1 MLKLWEEKIVMDTNR
16 INEINAKVHQSTD
29 LDGALSVYNLLKSNG
44 YEIKSNMGSLMDYC
58 KTRGLD
64 RVKSN
69 IELLVRY
76 DEELS
81 NKENVTKDFYA
92 SVYSN
97 DKSGIL
103 DRIEAIVNADTKYN
117 IETDARYHGDNKP
130 DNGKSIFTMKI
141 EELKKKMGGDT
152 TSSKLEHARKSLEDN
167 YVAFRNLTA
176 EDLKSTKALKLRE
189 TIDQNRYY
197 INQLEGMSSKN
208 SYSIDSIDMVNA
220 FNADVKELYNFIN
233 GLNLNDDSK
242 KALIDEFGALRTK
255 INDYRNYIA
264 NLQATGKKYDA
275 LLAEMD
281 VVKVGKS
288 VKKSEVKAAPE
299 EKKEEKVE
307 PKEEVKTG
315 TEPVKKEEPKKD
327 DKASEPEKEE
337 VKETDNNVLLSVGD
351 IVTYNGR
358 SSAIADIGAPEGLV
372 VGQEYKV
379 EKVVI
384 YKGLS
389 YAKLEGV
396 DKLVDIIC
404 LDKVMKKDIEEPTKE
419 DDKKTEE
426 EKNTGEIKVE
436 EAVPFKIEEINEGP
450 EKKKEEPK
458 EEPTTKVEEKPAEA
472 SDNSEKTDDEKEKHD
487 YKVKSIRKTVGKYA
501 PWAWRTAAVIGI
513 ATSTFT
519 PAVIIAGGWLAAE
532 AIRFCVKR
540 NYRLPKFG
548 KFKDKMASKW
558 HEISEKGEISEE
570 ESKDA
575 EAVVSEIDNAT
586 KEAEQAEAMREPEKA
601 EFLAGD
607 VDAEELSRDIE
618 ATMDA
623 QKSEKEKETL
633 VNNIRSDRVT
643 DEELN
648 KLADAYIKEGKIESG
663 EYDRETLKSKVL
675 DSIVEEYK
683 STDIKENTA
692 GRTL

>member
-1 MLKLWEEKIVMDTNR
+1 MDINR
-16 INEINAKVHQSTD
+16 INEINAEVHQSTD

-76 DEELS
+76 DEELG
-81 NKENVTKDFYA
+81 NKEKVTKDFYA
-92 SVYSN
+92 SIYSN

-117 IETDARYHGDNKP
+117 IETDARYHGNNKP

-141 EELKKKMGGDT
+141 EELKRKMGGDT
-152 TSSKLEHARKSLEDN
+152 ISSKLEHARKSLEDN
-167 YVAFRNLTA
+167 YAAFRNLTA

-189 TIDQNRYY
+189 AIDQNRYY

-208 SYSIDSIDMVNA
+208 SYSIDSIDRVNA

-264 NLQATGKKYDA
+264 NLQATSKKYDA

-288 VKKSEVKAAPE
+288 VKKSEVKAASE

-315 TEPVKKEEPKKD
+315 TEPVKTEEPKKD
-327 DKASEPEKEE
+327 DKDTEPEKEE
-337 VKETDNNVLLSVGD
+337 AKETVNNVLLSVGD
-351 IVTYNGR
+351 VVTYNGK
-358 SSAIADIGAPEGLV
+358 SPAIADIGAPEGLV
-372 VGQEYKV
+372 LGQEYKV

-396 DKLVDIIC
+396 DKLVDIVC
-404 LDKVMKKDIEEPTKE
+404 LDKVMKKDMEEPTKE

-426 EKNTGEIKVE
+426 EKNTGEIKVG

-472 SDNSEKTDDEKEKHD
+472 SDNSEKTDNEKEKHD

-501 PWAWRTAAVIGI
+501 PWVWRTAAVIGI

-586 KEAEQAEAMREPEKA
+586 KEADQAEAMREPEKA
-601 EFLAGD
+601 ESLAGD
-607 VDAEELSRDIE
+607 VDAEELSRDIQ
-618 ATMDA
+618 ASIDA
-623 QKSEKEKETL
+623 QKSEKEKEIL
-633 VNNIRSDRVT
+633 VNNIKSDSVT

-648 KLADAYIKEGKIESG
+648 KLADGYIKAGKIEPG

-683 STDIKENTA
+683 STDVKENTT

>member
-1 MLKLWEEKIVMDTNR
+1 MDTNR
-16 INEINAKVHQSTD
+16 INEINAEVHKSTD
-29 LDGALSVYNLLKSNG
+29 LDGALSVYNLLKNNG

-58 KTRGLD
+58 KTRGID

-76 DEELS
+76 DEELG
-81 NKENVTKDFYA
+81 NKEKVTKDFYA
-92 SVYSN
+92 SIYSN

-117 IETDARYHGDNKP
+117 VETDARYHGNNKP

-141 EELKKKMGGDT
+141 EELKRKMGGDNV
-152 TSSKLEHARKSLEDN
+152 SSKLEKARKSLEDN
-167 YVAFRNLTA
+167 YAAFRNLTA

-189 TIDQNRYY
+189 AIDQNRYY
-197 INQLEGMSSKN
+197 INQLEGMSSRS
-208 SYSIDSIDMVNA
+208 SYSIDSIDKINE

-233 GLNLNDDSK
+233 GLNLNDDTR

-307 PKEEVKTG
+307 PKEEVKTV
-315 TEPVKKEEPKKD
+315 TEPVKTEEPKKD
-327 DKASEPEKEE
+327 DKVTEPEKEE
-337 VKETDNNVLLSVGD
+337 VKETVNNVLLSVGD
-351 IVTYNGR
+351 VVTYNGK
-358 SSAIADIGAPEGLV
+358 SPAIADIGAPEGLV
-372 VGQEYKV
+372 LGQEYKV

-384 YKGLS
+384 YKDLS

-396 DKLVDIIC
+396 DKLVDIVC
-404 LDKVMKKDIEEPTKE
+404 LDKVMKKDM
-419 DDKKTEE
+419 
-426 EKNTGEIKVE
+426 
-436 EAVPFKIEEINEGP
+436 
-450 EKKKEEPK
+450 EEPK

-501 PWAWRTAAVIGI
+501 PWVWRTAAVIGI

-540 NYRLPKFG
+540 NYKLPKFG
-548 KFKDKMASKW
+548 KFKDKMVSKW

-586 KEAEQAEAMREPEKA
+586 KEADQANAMREPEKA
-601 EFLAGD
+601 ESLAGD
-607 VDAEELSRDIE
+607 VDAEELSRDIQ
-618 ATMDA
+618 ASMDA
-623 QKSEKEKETL
+623 QKSEKEKEAL
-633 VNNIRSDRVT
+633 VNNIRSDSVT

-648 KLADAYIKEGKIESG
+648 KLADGYIKAGKIEPG

-683 STDIKENTA
+683 STDIKENTT

>member
-1 MLKLWEEKIVMDTNR
+1 
-16 INEINAKVHQSTD
+16 
-29 LDGALSVYNLLKSNG
+29 
-44 YEIKSNMGSLMDYC
+44 
-58 KTRGLD
+58 
-64 RVKSN
+64 
-69 IELLVRY
+69 
-76 DEELS
+76 
-81 NKENVTKDFYA
+81 
-92 SVYSN
+92 
-97 DKSGIL
+97 
-103 DRIEAIVNADTKYN
+103 
-117 IETDARYHGDNKP
+117 
-130 DNGKSIFTMKI
+130 
-141 EELKKKMGGDT
+141 MGGDNV
-152 TSSKLEHARKSLEDN
+152 SSKLEKARKSLEDN
-167 YVAFRNLTA
+167 YAAFRNLTA

-189 TIDQNRYY
+189 AIDQNRYY
-197 INQLEGMSSKN
+197 INQLEGMSFRS
-208 SYSIDSIDMVNA
+208 SCSIDSIDKINE

-233 GLNLNDDSK
+233 GLNLNDDTRKS
-242 KALIDEFGALRTK
+242 LIDEFGALRTK

-264 NLQATGKKYDA
+264 NLQDTSKKYDA

-288 VKKSEVKAAPE
+288 VKKSEVKAVPE

-307 PKEEVKTG
+307 PKKEVKTG
-315 TEPVKKEEPKKD
+315 TEPVKTEEPKKD
-327 DKASEPEKEE
+327 DKASEPEKEK
-337 VKETDNNVLLSVGD
+337 VKETVNNDLLSVGD
-351 IVTYNGR
+351 VVTYNGK
-358 SSAIADIGAPEGLV
+358 SQAIADIGAPEGLV

-396 DKLVDIIC
+396 DKLVDIVC
-404 LDKVMKKDIEEPTKE
+404 LDKVMKKDMEEPTKE

-426 EKNTGEIKVE
+426 EKNTSEIKVGD
-436 EAVPFKIEEINEGP
+436 AVPFKIEEINEGP

-458 EEPTTKVEEKPAEA
+458 EKTTTKVEEKPAEA

-501 PWAWRTAAVIGI
+501 PWVWRTAAVIGI

-548 KFKDKMASKW
+548 KFKDKMTSKW

-586 KEAEQAEAMREPEKA
+586 KEADQAEAMREPEKA
-601 EFLAGD
+601 ESLAGD
-607 VDAEELSRDIE
+607 VDAEELSRDIQ

-633 VNNIRSDRVT
+633 VNNIRSDSVT

-648 KLADAYIKEGKIESG
+648 KLADGYIKAGKIEPG

-683 STDIKENTA
+683 STDVKENTT

>member
-1 MLKLWEEKIVMDTNR
+1 MDTNR

-29 LDGALSVYNLLKSNG
+29 LDGALSVYNLLKNNG

-69 IELLVRY
+69 IELLVKY

-81 NKENVTKDFYA
+81 NKENVTKVFYA
-92 SVYSN
+92 SVYNN

-130 DNGKSIFTMKI
+130 DNGKSLFTMKI

-152 TSSKLEHARKSLEDN
+152 ISSKLEHARKSLEDN

-189 TIDQNRYY
+189 AIDQNRYY
-197 INQLEGMSSKN
+197 INQLEGMGSKN

-281 VVKVGKS
+281 VVKVGNS

-299 EKKEEKVE
+299 EKKEEKVDL
-307 PKEEVKTG
+307 KEEVKIG
-315 TEPVKKEEPKKD
+315 TEPVKTEEPKKD

-337 VKETDNNVLLSVGD
+337 VKETDNNDLLSVGD
-351 IVTYNGR
+351 IVTYNGK

-404 LDKVMKKDIEEPTKE
+404 LDKVMKKDIEEPNKE

-426 EKNTGEIKVE
+426 EKNTGEIKVG

-458 EEPTTKVEEKPAEA
+458 EEPTTKVEEKPAEG

-586 KEAEQAEAMREPEKA
+586 KEAEQAETMREPEKA
-601 EFLAGD
+601 ESLAGD

-633 VNNIRSDRVT
+633 VNNIGSDSVT
-643 DEELN
+643 DDELN

>member
-1 MLKLWEEKIVMDTNR
+1 MDTNR
-16 INEINAKVHQSTD
+16 INEINAEVHQSTD
-29 LDGALSVYNLLKSNG
+29 LDGALSVYNLLKNNG

-152 TSSKLEHARKSLEDN
+152 ISSKLEHARKSLEDN

-189 TIDQNRYY
+189 AIDQNRYY

-307 PKEEVKTG
+307 LKEEVKTG
-315 TEPVKKEEPKKD
+315 TEPVKTEEPKKD

-337 VKETDNNVLLSVGD
+337 VKETDNNDLLSVGD

-396 DKLVDIIC
+396 DKLVDIVC
-404 LDKVMKKDIEEPTKE
+404 LDKVMKKDIEEPNKE

-426 EKNTGEIKVE
+426 EKNTGEIKVG

-458 EEPTTKVEEKPAEA
+458 EESTTKVEEKPAEV
-472 SDNSEKTDDEKEKHD
+472 SDNSEKTDNEKEKHD
-487 YKVKSIRKTVGKYA
+487 YKVKSIRKTVGKFA

-548 KFKDKMASKW
+548 KFKDKMVSKC

-586 KEAEQAEAMREPEKA
+586 KEAEQAEAMRDHEKA
-601 EFLAGD
+601 ESLAGD
-607 VDAEELSRDIE
+607 VDAEELSRDIQ
-618 ATMDA
+618 ASMDA

-633 VNNIRSDRVT
+633 VNNIGSDSVT

-648 KLADAYIKEGKIESG
+648 ELADAYIKEGKIESG

>member
-1 MLKLWEEKIVMDTNR
+1 MDTNR
-16 INEINAKVHQSTD
+16 INEINAEVHQSTD

-130 DNGKSIFTMKI
+130 DNGKSLFTMKI

-152 TSSKLEHARKSLEDN
+152 ISSKLEHARKSLEDN

-189 TIDQNRYY
+189 AIDQNRYY

-299 EKKEEKVE
+299 EKKEEKVDL
-307 PKEEVKTG
+307 KEEVKIG
-315 TEPVKKEEPKKD
+315 TEPVKTEEPKKD

-337 VKETDNNVLLSVGD
+337 VKETDNNDLLSVGD

-404 LDKVMKKDIEEPTKE
+404 LDKVMKKDIEEPNKE

-426 EKNTGEIKVE
+426 EKNTGEIKVG
-436 EAVPFKIEEINEGP
+436 EAVPFKIEEINEVP

-458 EEPTTKVEEKPAEA
+458 EESTTKVEEKPAEA
-472 SDNSEKTDDEKEKHD
+472 SDNSEKTDNEKEKHD
-487 YKVKSIRKTVGKYA
+487 YKVKSIRKTVGKFA
-501 PWAWRTAAVIGI
+501 PWVWRTAAVIGI

-586 KEAEQAEAMREPEKA
+586 KEAEQAEAMRDPEKA
-601 EFLAGD
+601 ESLAGD
-607 VDAEELSRDIE
+607 VDAEELSRDIQ
-618 ATMDA
+618 ASMDA

-633 VNNIRSDRVT
+633 VNSIRSDSVT

-648 KLADAYIKEGKIESG
+648 KLADAYIKAGKIEPG

>member
-1 MLKLWEEKIVMDTNR
+1 MDTNR

-130 DNGKSIFTMKI
+130 DNGKSLFTMKI

-152 TSSKLEHARKSLEDN
+152 ISSKLEHARKSLEDN
-167 YVAFRNLTA
+167 YAAFRNLTA

-189 TIDQNRYY
+189 AIDQNRYY
-197 INQLEGMSSKN
+197 INQLEGMSSKH
-208 SYSIDSIDMVNA
+208 SYSLDSIDMVTA

-307 PKEEVKTG
+307 HKEEVKIG
-315 TEPVKKEEPKKD
+315 TEPVKAEEPKKD
-327 DKASEPEKEE
+327 DKTSQPKKEE
-337 VKETDNNVLLSVGD
+337 VKETDNNDLLSVGD

-426 EKNTGEIKVE
+426 EKNTGEIKVG
-436 EAVPFKIEEINEGP
+436 EAVPFKIEEINEVP

-458 EEPTTKVEEKPAEA
+458 DESTTKVEEKPVEA
-472 SDNSEKTDDEKEKHD
+472 SDNSEKTDNEKEKHD
-487 YKVKSIRKTVGKYA
+487 YKVKSIRKTVGKFA
-501 PWAWRTAAVIGI
+501 PWVWRTAAVIGI

-601 EFLAGD
+601 ESLAGD
-607 VDAEELSRDIE
+607 VDAEELSRDIQ

-633 VNNIRSDRVT
+633 VNNIRSDSVT

-648 KLADAYIKEGKIESG
+648 KLADAYIKEGKIDSG

>member
-1 MLKLWEEKIVMDTNR
+1 MDTNR
-16 INEINAKVHQSTD
+16 INEINAEVHKSTD

-76 DEELS
+76 DEELG
-81 NKENVTKDFYA
+81 NKEKVTKDFYA
-92 SVYSN
+92 SIYSN

-152 TSSKLEHARKSLEDN
+152 ISSKLEHARKSLEDN
-167 YVAFRNLTA
+167 YAAFRNLTA
-176 EDLKSTKALKLRE
+176 EDLKRTKALKLRE
-189 TIDQNRYY
+189 AIDQNRYY
-197 INQLEGMSSKN
+197 INQLEGMSSRN
-208 SYSIDSIDMVNA
+208 SYSIDSIDRVNA

-264 NLQATGKKYDA
+264 NLQATSKKYDA

-299 EKKEEKVE
+299 EKKEE
-307 PKEEVKTG
+307 
-315 TEPVKKEEPKKD
+315 
-327 DKASEPEKEE
+327 
-337 VKETDNNVLLSVGD
+337 VKETVNNGLLSVGD
-351 IVTYNGR
+351 VVTYNGK
-358 SSAIADIGAPEGLV
+358 SPAIADIGAPEGLV

-396 DKLVDIIC
+396 DKLVDIVC
-404 LDKVMKKDIEEPTKE
+404 LDKVMKKDMEESTKE

-426 EKNTGEIKVE
+426 EKNTGEIKVG

-458 EEPTTKVEEKPAEA
+458 EEPTTKVEEKPSEA
-472 SDNSEKTDDEKEKHD
+472 SDNSEKTDNEKEKHD

-501 PWAWRTAAVIGI
+501 PWVWRTAAVIGI

-540 NYRLPKFG
+540 NYKLPKFG

-586 KEAEQAEAMREPEKA
+586 KEADQAEAMREPEKA
-601 EFLAGD
+601 ESLAGD
-607 VDAEELSRDIE
+607 VDAEELSRDIQ
-618 ATMDA
+618 ASMDA

-633 VNNIRSDRVT
+633 VNNIRSDSVT

-648 KLADAYIKEGKIESG
+648 KLADGYIKAGKIEPG

-683 STDIKENTA
+683 STDVKENTT

>member
-1 MLKLWEEKIVMDTNR
+1 MDTNR

-92 SVYSN
+92 SVCSN

-130 DNGKSIFTMKI
+130 DNGKSLFTMKI

-152 TSSKLEHARKSLEDN
+152 ISSKLEHARKSLEDN

-189 TIDQNRYY
+189 AIDQNRYY

-315 TEPVKKEEPKKD
+315 TEPVKVEEPKKD

-337 VKETDNNVLLSVGD
+337 VKETDNNDLLSVGD

-404 LDKVMKKDIEEPTKE
+404 LDKVMKKDIEEPIKE

-426 EKNTGEIKVE
+426 EKNTDEMKVG

-450 EKKKEEPK
+450 EKKNEEPK

-487 YKVKSIRKTVGKYA
+487 YKVKSIRKTVGKYV
-501 PWAWRTAAVIGI
+501 PWVWRTAAVIGI

-548 KFKDKMASKW
+548 KFKDKMTSKW

-575 EAVVSEIDNAT
+575 EAVVSEIDKAT

-601 EFLAGD
+601 ESLAGD

-648 KLADAYIKEGKIESG
+648 KLADAYIKEGKIEPG
-663 EYDRETLKSKVL
+663 EYDRETLKAKVL

>member
-1 MLKLWEEKIVMDTNR
+1 MDTNR

-81 NKENVTKDFYA
+81 NKENVTKGFYA
-92 SVYSN
+92 SVYTN

-130 DNGKSIFTMKI
+130 DNGKSLFTMKI

-152 TSSKLEHARKSLEDN
+152 ISSKLEHARKSLEDN

-189 TIDQNRYY
+189 AIDQNRYY

-281 VVKVGKS
+281 VVKVGMS

-315 TEPVKKEEPKKD
+315 TEPVKAEEPKKD
-327 DKASEPEKEE
+327 DKDSEPEKEE
-337 VKETDNNVLLSVGD
+337 VKETDNNDLLSVGD

-404 LDKVMKKDIEEPTKE
+404 LDKVMKKDIEEPNKE
-419 DDKKTEE
+419 DYKKTEE
-426 EKNTGEIKVE
+426 EKNTGEIKVG

-450 EKKKEEPK
+450 EKKNEEPK

-472 SDNSEKTDDEKEKHD
+472 SDNSEKTDNEKEKHD
-487 YKVKSIRKTVGKYA
+487 YKVKSIRKTVGKFA
-501 PWAWRTAAVIGI
+501 PWVWRTAAVIGI

-586 KEAEQAEAMREPEKA
+586 KEADQAEAMREPEKA
-601 EFLAGD
+601 ESLAGD

>member
-1 MLKLWEEKIVMDTNR
+1 MDTNR
-16 INEINAKVHQSTD
+16 INDINAEVHKSTD

-69 IELLVRY
+69 IELLVKY

-92 SVYSN
+92 SIYSN

-117 IETDARYHGDNKP
+117 VETDARYHGNNKP

-141 EELKKKMGGDT
+141 EELKRKMGGDNV
-152 TSSKLEHARKSLEDN
+152 SSKLEKARKSLEDN
-167 YVAFRNLTA
+167 YAAFRNLTA

-189 TIDQNRYY
+189 AIDQNRYY
-197 INQLEGMSSKN
+197 INQLEGMSSRS
-208 SYSIDSIDMVNA
+208 SYSIDSIDKINE

-233 GLNLNDDSK
+233 GLNLNDDTR
-242 KALIDEFGALRTK
+242 KALIDEFGVLRTK

-275 LLAEMD
+275 LLAEMN
-281 VVKVGKS
+281 VVKTGKS

-307 PKEEVKTG
+307 PKEEVKTV
-315 TEPVKKEEPKKD
+315 TEPVKTGEPKKD
-327 DKASEPEKEE
+327 DKDTEPEKEE
-337 VKETDNNVLLSVGD
+337 AKETVNNVLLSVGD
-351 IVTYNGR
+351 VVTYNGK
-358 SSAIADIGAPEGLV
+358 SPAIADIGAPEGLV

-396 DKLVDIIC
+396 DKLVDIVC
-404 LDKVMKKDIEEPTKE
+404 LDKVMKKDMEEPTKE
-419 DDKKTEE
+419 DDKKSEE
-426 EKNTGEIKVE
+426 EKNTGEIKVG

-458 EEPTTKVEEKPAEA
+458 GEPTTKVEEKPAEA

-501 PWAWRTAAVIGI
+501 PWVWRTAAVIGI

-540 NYRLPKFG
+540 NYKLPKFG
-548 KFKDKMASKW
+548 KFKDKMVSKW

-586 KEAEQAEAMREPEKA
+586 KEADQADAMREPEKA
-601 EFLAGD
+601 ESLAGD
-607 VDAEELSRDIE
+607 VDAEELSRDIQ
-618 ATMDA
+618 ATIDA

-633 VNNIRSDRVT
+633 VNNIRSDSVT

-648 KLADAYIKEGKIESG
+648 KLADGYIKAGKIEPG

-683 STDIKENTA
+683 STDVKENTT

>member
-1 MLKLWEEKIVMDTNR
+1 MDTNR

-58 KTRGLD
+58 RTRGLD

-92 SVYSN
+92 SVCSN

-130 DNGKSIFTMKI
+130 DNGKSLFTMKI

-152 TSSKLEHARKSLEDN
+152 ISSKLEHARKSLEDN

-189 TIDQNRYY
+189 AIDQNRYY

-264 NLQATGKKYDA
+264 NLQATGKKYDV

-307 PKEEVKTG
+307 PKEEVKNV
-315 TEPVKKEEPKKD
+315 TEPVKTEEPKKD
-327 DKASEPEKEE
+327 NKASEPEKEE
-337 VKETDNNVLLSVGD
+337 VKETDNNDLLSVGD

-389 YAKLEGV
+389 YAKLVGV

-404 LDKVMKKDIEEPTKE
+404 LDKVMKKDIEEPIKE

-426 EKNTGEIKVE
+426 EKNTDEMKVG

-458 EEPTTKVEEKPAEA
+458 EESTTKVEEKPAEA

-487 YKVKSIRKTVGKYA
+487 YKVKSIRKTVGKYV
-501 PWAWRTAAVIGI
+501 PWVWRTAAVIGI

-548 KFKDKMASKW
+548 KFKDKMASKC

-633 VNNIRSDRVT
+633 VNSIRSDSVT

>member
-1 MLKLWEEKIVMDTNR
+1 MDTNR

-81 NKENVTKDFYA
+81 NKENVTKDFYV

-130 DNGKSIFTMKI
+130 DNGKSLFTMKI

-152 TSSKLEHARKSLEDN
+152 ISSKLEHARKSLEDN

-189 TIDQNRYY
+189 AIDQNRYY

-315 TEPVKKEEPKKD
+315 TEPVKVEEPKKD

-337 VKETDNNVLLSVGD
+337 VKETDNNDLLSVGD

-419 DDKKTEE
+419 DDKKTGE
-426 EKNTGEIKVE
+426 EKNTDEMKVG

-458 EEPTTKVEEKPAEA
+458 EESTTKVEEKPAEA

-487 YKVKSIRKTVGKYA
+487 YKVKSIRKTVGKYV
-501 PWAWRTAAVIGI
+501 PWVWRTAAVIGI

-548 KFKDKMASKW
+548 KFKDKMTSKW

-586 KEAEQAEAMREPEKA
+586 KEAEQAEVMREPEKA
-601 EFLAGD
+601 ESLVGD

-633 VNNIRSDRVT
+633 VNSIRSDSVT

>member
-1 MLKLWEEKIVMDTNR
+1 MDTNR
-16 INEINAKVHQSTD
+16 INEINAEVHQSTD

-69 IELLVRY
+69 IELLVKY

-92 SVYSN
+92 SVYNN

-152 TSSKLEHARKSLEDN
+152 ISSKLEKARKSLEGN

-189 TIDQNRYY
+189 AIDQNRYY
-197 INQLEGMSSKN
+197 INQLEGMSSRN
-208 SYSIDSIDMVNA
+208 SYSIDSIDRVNA

-264 NLQATGKKYDA
+264 NLQATSKKYDA

-307 PKEEVKTG
+307 PKEEVKTV
-315 TEPVKKEEPKKD
+315 TEPVKTEEPKKD
-327 DKASEPEKEE
+327 DKATEPEKE
-337 VKETDNNVLLSVGD
+337 
-351 IVTYNGR
+351 
-358 SSAIADIGAPEGLV
+358 
-372 VGQEYKV
+372 
-379 EKVVI
+379 
-384 YKGLS
+384 
-389 YAKLEGV
+389 
-396 DKLVDIIC
+396 
-404 LDKVMKKDIEEPTKE
+404 
-419 DDKKTEE
+419 
-426 EKNTGEIKVE
+426 
-436 EAVPFKIEEINEGP
+436 
-450 EKKKEEPK
+450 KEEPK

-472 SDNSEKTDDEKEKHD
+472 SDNSEKTDDVKEKHD

-501 PWAWRTAAVIGI
+501 PWVWRTAAVIGI

-586 KEAEQAEAMREPEKA
+586 KEADQAEAMREPEKA
-601 EFLAGD
+601 ETLAGD
-607 VDAEELSRDIE
+607 VDAEELSRDIQ
-618 ATMDA
+618 ASMDA

-633 VNNIRSDRVT
+633 VNNIRSDSVT

-648 KLADAYIKEGKIESG
+648 KLADGYIKAGKIEPG

-683 STDIKENTA
+683 STDVKENTT

>member
-1 MLKLWEEKIVMDTNR
+1 MDTNR

-117 IETDARYHGDNKP
+117 IETDARYYGDNKP
-130 DNGKSIFTMKI
+130 DNGKSLFTMKI

-152 TSSKLEHARKSLEDN
+152 ISSKLEHARKSLEDN
-167 YVAFRNLTA
+167 YAAFRNLTA

-189 TIDQNRYY
+189 AIDQNRYY

-264 NLQATGKKYDA
+264 NLQASGKKYDA

-288 VKKSEVKAAPE
+288 VKKSDVKAAPE
-299 EKKEEKVE
+299 EKKEEKVDL
-307 PKEEVKTG
+307 KEEVKAV
-315 TEPVKKEEPKKD
+315 TEPVKTEEPKKD
-327 DKASEPEKEE
+327 DKVTEPEKEE
-337 VKETDNNVLLSVGD
+337 VKETVNNDLLSVGD
-351 IVTYNGR
+351 VVTYNGK
-358 SSAIADIGAPEGLV
+358 SPAIADIGVPEGLV
-372 VGQEYKV
+372 VGEEYKV

-396 DKLVDIIC
+396 DKLVDIVC

-426 EKNTGEIKVE
+426 EKNTGEIKVG

-458 EEPTTKVEEKPAEA
+458 EEPTTKVEEKPSEA
-472 SDNSEKTDDEKEKHD
+472 SDNSEKTDNEKEKHD

-586 KEAEQAEAMREPEKA
+586 KEADQVEAMREPEKA
-601 EFLAGD
+601 ESLAGD

-633 VNNIRSDRVT
+633 VNNIRSDSVT

-648 KLADAYIKEGKIESG
+648 KLADGYIKAGKIEPG

>member
-1 MLKLWEEKIVMDTNR
+1 MDTSR
-16 INEINAKVHQSTD
+16 INEINAEVHKSTD
-29 LDGALSVYNLLKSNG
+29 LDGALSVYNLLKNNG

-69 IELLVRY
+69 IELLVKY

-152 TSSKLEHARKSLEDN
+152 ISSKLEKARKSLEDN

-189 TIDQNRYY
+189 AIDQNRYY

-208 SYSIDSIDMVNA
+208 SHSIDSIDRVNA

-264 NLQATGKKYDA
+264 NLQATSKKYDA

-288 VKKSEVKAAPE
+288 VKKSEVKAASE

-307 PKEEVKTG
+307 PKKEVKTG
-315 TEPVKKEEPKKD
+315 TEPVKTEEPKKD
-327 DKASEPEKEE
+327 DKASEPEKEK
-337 VKETDNNVLLSVGD
+337 VKETVNNDLLSVGD
-351 IVTYNGR
+351 VVTYNGK
-358 SSAIADIGAPEGLV
+358 SPAIDDIGAPEGLV

-396 DKLVDIIC
+396 DKLVDIVC
-404 LDKVMKKDIEEPTKE
+404 LDKVMKKDMEESTKE

-426 EKNTGEIKVE
+426 EKNTGEIKVG

-458 EEPTTKVEEKPAEA
+458 EEPATKVEEKPAEA
-472 SDNSEKTDDEKEKHD
+472 SDNSEKTDDVKEKHD

-501 PWAWRTAAVIGI
+501 PWVWRTAAVIGI

-540 NYRLPKFG
+540 NYKLPKFG

-586 KEAEQAEAMREPEKA
+586 KEADQAEAMREPEKA
-601 EFLAGD
+601 ETLAGD
-607 VDAEELSRDIE
+607 VDAEELSRDIQ
-618 ATMDA
+618 ASMDA

-633 VNNIRSDRVT
+633 VNNIRSDSVT

-648 KLADAYIKEGKIESG
+648 KLADGYIKAGKIEPG

-683 STDIKENTA
+683 STDVKENTT

>member
-1 MLKLWEEKIVMDTNR
+1 MDTNR
-16 INEINAKVHQSTD
+16 INEINAEVHQSTD
-29 LDGALSVYNLLKSNG
+29 LDGALSVYNLLKNNG

-76 DEELS
+76 DEELG
-81 NKENVTKDFYA
+81 NKEKVTKNFYA
-92 SVYSN
+92 SIYSN

-103 DRIEAIVNADTKYN
+103 DRIEGIVNADTKYN
-117 IETDARYHGDNKP
+117 VETDARYHGNNKP

-141 EELKKKMGGDT
+141 EELKRKMGGDNV
-152 TSSKLEHARKSLEDN
+152 SSKLEKARKSLEDN
-167 YVAFRNLTA
+167 YAAFRNLTA

-189 TIDQNRYY
+189 AIDQNRYY
-197 INQLEGMSSKN
+197 INQLEGMSSRS
-208 SYSIDSIDMVNA
+208 SYSIDSIDKINA

-233 GLNLNDDSK
+233 GLNLNDDTRK
-242 KALIDEFGALRTK
+242 TLIDEFGALRTK

-315 TEPVKKEEPKKD
+315 TEPVKTEEPKKD
-327 DKASEPEKEE
+327 DKDTEPEKEE
-337 VKETDNNVLLSVGD
+337 AKETVNNVLLSVGD
-351 IVTYNGR
+351 VVTYNGK
-358 SSAIADIGAPEGLV
+358 SPAIADIGAPEGLV
-372 VGQEYKV
+372 LGQEYKV

-396 DKLVDIIC
+396 DKLVDIVC
-404 LDKVMKKDIEEPTKE
+404 LDKVMKKDMEEPTKE

-426 EKNTGEIKVE
+426 EKNTGEIKVG

-458 EEPTTKVEEKPAEA
+458 EKPTTKVEEKPAEA
-472 SDNSEKTDDEKEKHD
+472 SDNSEKTDDAKEKHD

-501 PWAWRTAAVIGI
+501 PWVWRTAAVIGI

-575 EAVVSEIDNAT
+575 EAMVSEIDNAT
-586 KEAEQAEAMREPEKA
+586 KEADQAEAMREPEKA
-601 EFLAGD
+601 ESLAGD
-607 VDAEELSRDIE
+607 VDAEELSRDIQ

-633 VNNIRSDRVT
+633 VNNIRSDSVT

-648 KLADAYIKEGKIESG
+648 KLADGYIKAGKIEPG

-683 STDIKENTA
+683 STDIKENTT

>member
-1 MLKLWEEKIVMDTNR
+1 MDTNR

-130 DNGKSIFTMKI
+130 DNGKSLFTMKI

-152 TSSKLEHARKSLEDN
+152 ISSKLEHARKSLEDN

-189 TIDQNRYY
+189 AIDQNRYY

-299 EKKEEKVE
+299 EKKEEKVDL
-307 PKEEVKTG
+307 KEEVKIG
-315 TEPVKKEEPKKD
+315 TEPVKTEEPKKD
-327 DKASEPEKEE
+327 DNDSEPEKEE

-351 IVTYNGR
+351 IVTYNGK

-396 DKLVDIIC
+396 DKLVDIVC
-404 LDKVMKKDIEEPTKE
+404 LDKVMKKDMEEPTKE
-419 DDKKTEE
+419 DAKKTEE
-426 EKNTGEIKVE
+426 EKNTGEIKVG

-472 SDNSEKTDDEKEKHD
+472 SDNSEKTDNEKEKHD
-487 YKVKSIRKTVGKYA
+487 YKVKSIRKTVGKFA
-501 PWAWRTAAVIGI
+501 PWVWRTAAVIGI

-540 NYRLPKFG
+540 NYKLPKFG
-548 KFKDKMASKW
+548 KFKDKMVSKW

-586 KEAEQAEAMREPEKA
+586 KEADQAEAMREPEKA
-601 EFLAGD
+601 ESLAGD

-633 VNNIRSDRVT
+633 VNNIISDSVT

-648 KLADAYIKEGKIESG
+648 KLADAYVKEGKIEPG

>member
-1 MLKLWEEKIVMDTNR
+1 MDTNR

-58 KTRGLD
+58 RTRGLD

-92 SVYSN
+92 SVCSN

-130 DNGKSIFTMKI
+130 DNGKSLFTMKI

-152 TSSKLEHARKSLEDN
+152 ISSKLEHARKSLEDN

-189 TIDQNRYY
+189 AIDQNRYY

-307 PKEEVKTG
+307 PKEEVKNV
-315 TEPVKKEEPKKD
+315 TEPVKTEEPKKD
-327 DKASEPEKEE
+327 NKASEPEKEE
-337 VKETDNNVLLSVGD
+337 VKETDNNDLLSVGD

-389 YAKLEGV
+389 YAKLVGV

-404 LDKVMKKDIEEPTKE
+404 LDKVMKKDIEEPIKE

-426 EKNTGEIKVE
+426 EKNTDEMKVG

-458 EEPTTKVEEKPAEA
+458 EESTTKVEEKPAEA

-487 YKVKSIRKTVGKYA
+487 YKVKSIRKTVGKYV
-501 PWAWRTAAVIGI
+501 PWVWRTAAVIGI

-548 KFKDKMASKW
+548 KFKDKMASKC

-633 VNNIRSDRVT
+633 VNSIRSDSVT

>member
-1 MLKLWEEKIVMDTNR
+1 MDTNR

-81 NKENVTKDFYA
+81 NKENVTKDFYV

-130 DNGKSIFTMKI
+130 DNGKSLFTMKI

-152 TSSKLEHARKSLEDN
+152 ISSKLEHARKSLEDN

-189 TIDQNRYY
+189 AIDQNRYY

-315 TEPVKKEEPKKD
+315 TEPVKVEEPKKD

-337 VKETDNNVLLSVGD
+337 VKETDNNDLLSVGD

-419 DDKKTEE
+419 DDKKTGE
-426 EKNTGEIKVE
+426 EKNTDEMKVG

-458 EEPTTKVEEKPAEA
+458 EESTTKVEDKPAEA

-487 YKVKSIRKTVGKYA
+487 YKVKSIRKTVGKYV
-501 PWAWRTAAVIGI
+501 PWVWRTAAVIGI

-548 KFKDKMASKW
+548 KFKDKMTSKW

-586 KEAEQAEAMREPEKA
+586 KEAEQAEVMREPEKA
-601 EFLAGD
+601 ESLVGD

-633 VNNIRSDRVT
+633 VNSIRSDSVT

>member
-1 MLKLWEEKIVMDTNR
+1 MDTNR
-16 INEINAKVHQSTD
+16 INEINAEVHKSTD
-29 LDGALSVYNLLKSNG
+29 LDGALSVYNLLKNNG

-130 DNGKSIFTMKI
+130 DNGKSLFTMKI

-152 TSSKLEHARKSLEDN
+152 ISSKLEHARKSLEDN

-189 TIDQNRYY
+189 AIDQNRYY

-299 EKKEEKVE
+299 EKKEEKVDL
-307 PKEEVKTG
+307 KEEVKIG
-315 TEPVKKEEPKKD
+315 TEPVKVEEPKKD

-337 VKETDNNVLLSVGD
+337 VKETDNNDLLSVGD
-351 IVTYNGR
+351 IVTFNGR

-396 DKLVDIIC
+396 DKLVDIVC
-404 LDKVMKKDIEEPTKE
+404 LDKVMKKDMEEPTKE

-426 EKNTGEIKVE
+426 EKNTGEIKVG

-487 YKVKSIRKTVGKYA
+487 YKVKSIRKIVGKYA

-586 KEAEQAEAMREPEKA
+586 KEAEQAEAMRDHEKA
-601 EFLAGD
+601 ESLAGD
-607 VDAEELSRDIE
+607 VDAEELSRDIQ
-618 ATMDA
+618 ASMDA

-633 VNNIRSDRVT
+633 VNNIGSDSVT

-648 KLADAYIKEGKIESG
+648 ELADAYIKEGKIESG

>member
-1 MLKLWEEKIVMDTNR
+1 MDTNR
-16 INEINAKVHQSTD
+16 INEINAEVHKSTD
-29 LDGALSVYNLLKSNG
+29 LDGALSVYNLLKNNG

-76 DEELS
+76 DEELG
-81 NKENVTKDFYA
+81 NKAKVTKDFYA
-92 SVYSN
+92 SIYSN

-152 TSSKLEHARKSLEDN
+152 ISSKLEKARKSLEDN
-167 YVAFRNLTA
+167 YAAFRNLTA

-189 TIDQNRYY
+189 AIDQNRYY

-208 SYSIDSIDMVNA
+208 SYSIDSIDRVNA

-264 NLQATGKKYDA
+264 NLQATSKKYDA

-288 VKKSEVKAAPE
+288 VKKSEVKAVSE

-307 PKEEVKTG
+307 PKGEVKTV
-315 TEPVKKEEPKKD
+315 TEPVKTEEPKKD
-327 DKASEPEKEE
+327 DKVTEPEKEE
-337 VKETDNNVLLSVGD
+337 VKETVNNDLLSVGD
-351 IVTYNGR
+351 VVTYNGK
-358 SSAIADIGAPEGLV
+358 SPAIADIGAPEGLV
-372 VGQEYKV
+372 LGQEYKV

-396 DKLVDIIC
+396 DKLVDIVC
-404 LDKVMKKDIEEPTKE
+404 LDKVMKKDMEEPTKE

-426 EKNTGEIKVE
+426 EKNTGEIKVG
-436 EAVPFKIEEINEGP
+436 EAVPFKIEEINEEP

-487 YKVKSIRKTVGKYA
+487 YKVKSIRKTVGKFA
-501 PWAWRTAAVIGI
+501 PWVWRTAAVIGI

-540 NYRLPKFG
+540 NYKLPKFG
-548 KFKDKMASKW
+548 KFKDKMVSKW

-586 KEAEQAEAMREPEKA
+586 KEADQADAMREPEKA
-601 EFLAGD
+601 ESLAGD
-607 VDAEELSRDIE
+607 VDAEELSRDIQ
-618 ATMDA
+618 ATIDA

-633 VNNIRSDRVT
+633 VNNIRSDSVT

-648 KLADAYIKEGKIESG
+648 KLADGYIKAGKIEPG

-683 STDIKENTA
+683 STDVKENTT

>member
-1 MLKLWEEKIVMDTNR
+1 MDTNR
-16 INEINAKVHQSTD
+16 INEINAEVHKSTD
-29 LDGALSVYNLLKSNG
+29 LDGALSVYNLLKNNG

-69 IELLVRY
+69 IELLVKY
-76 DEELS
+76 DEELG
-81 NKENVTKDFYA
+81 NKEKVTKDFYA
-92 SVYSN
+92 SIYSN

-117 IETDARYHGDNKP
+117 IETDARYHDNNKP
-130 DNGKSIFTMKI
+130 DNGKSVFTMKI
-141 EELKKKMGGDT
+141 EELKRKMGGDNV
-152 TSSKLEHARKSLEDN
+152 SSKLEKARKSLEDN
-167 YVAFRNLTA
+167 YAAFRNLTA

-189 TIDQNRYY
+189 AIDQNRYY
-197 INQLEGMSSKN
+197 INQLEGMSFRS
-208 SYSIDSIDMVNA
+208 SYSIDSIDKINE

-233 GLNLNDDSK
+233 GLNLNDDTRKS
-242 KALIDEFGALRTK
+242 LIDEFGALRTK

-264 NLQATGKKYDA
+264 NLQDTSKKYDA

-288 VKKSEVKAAPE
+288 VKKSEVKAVPE

-307 PKEEVKTG
+307 PKKEVKTG
-315 TEPVKKEEPKKD
+315 TEPVKTEEPKKD
-327 DKASEPEKEE
+327 DKASEPEKEK
-337 VKETDNNVLLSVGD
+337 VKETVNNDLLSVGD
-351 IVTYNGR
+351 VVTYNGK
-358 SSAIADIGAPEGLV
+358 SPAIADIGAPEGLV

-396 DKLVDIIC
+396 DKLVDIVC
-404 LDKVMKKDIEEPTKE
+404 LDKVMKKDMEESTKE

-426 EKNTGEIKVE
+426 EKNTGEIKVG

-472 SDNSEKTDDEKEKHD
+472 SDNSEKTDNEKEKHD
-487 YKVKSIRKTVGKYA
+487 YKVKSIRKTVGKFA
-501 PWAWRTAAVIGI
+501 PWVWRTAAVIGI

-548 KFKDKMASKW
+548 KFKDKMTSKW

-586 KEAEQAEAMREPEKA
+586 KEADQAEAMREPEKA
-601 EFLAGD
+601 ESLAGD
-607 VDAEELSRDIE
+607 VDAEELSRDIQ

-633 VNNIRSDRVT
+633 VNNIRSDSVT

-648 KLADAYIKEGKIESG
+648 KLADGYIKAGKIEPG

-683 STDIKENTA
+683 STDVKENTT

>member
-1 MLKLWEEKIVMDTNR
+1 MDTNR

-117 IETDARYHGDNKP
+117 VETDARYHGDNKP

-152 TSSKLEHARKSLEDN
+152 ISSKLEHARKSLEDN

-189 TIDQNRYY
+189 AIDQNRYY

-299 EKKEEKVE
+299 EKKEEKVDL
-307 PKEEVKTG
+307 KEEVKIG
-315 TEPVKKEEPKKD
+315 TEPVKAEEPKKD
-327 DKASEPEKEE
+327 DKAGEPEKVE

-351 IVTYNGR
+351 IVTYNGK

-419 DDKKTEE
+419 EDKKTEE
-426 EKNTGEIKVE
+426 EKNTGEIKVG

-458 EEPTTKVEEKPAEA
+458 EEPTTKVEEKPAEG

-586 KEAEQAEAMREPEKA
+586 KEAEQAETMRDPEKA
-601 EFLAGD
+601 ESLVGD

>member
-1 MLKLWEEKIVMDTNR
+1 MDTNR

-117 IETDARYHGDNKP
+117 VETDARYHGDNKP
-130 DNGKSIFTMKI
+130 DNGKSLFTMKI

-152 TSSKLEHARKSLEDN
+152 ISSKLEHARKSLEDN

-189 TIDQNRYY
+189 AIDQNRYY

-299 EKKEEKVE
+299 EKKEEKVDL
-307 PKEEVKTG
+307 KEEVKIG
-315 TEPVKKEEPKKD
+315 TEPVKAEEPKKD
-327 DKASEPEKEE
+327 DKASQPEKEE
-337 VKETDNNVLLSVGD
+337 VKETDNNDLLSVGD
-351 IVTYNGR
+351 IVTYNGK

-404 LDKVMKKDIEEPTKE
+404 LDKVMKKEIEEPIKE

-426 EKNTGEIKVE
+426 EKNTGEIKVG

-458 EEPTTKVEEKPAEA
+458 EEPTTKVEDKPAEA
-472 SDNSEKTDDEKEKHD
+472 SDNSEKTDDEKVKHD

-501 PWAWRTAAVIGI
+501 PWVWRTAAVIGI

-601 EFLAGD
+601 ESLAGD

-633 VNNIRSDRVT
+633 VNNIRSDSVT

-648 KLADAYIKEGKIESG
+648 KLADAYIKEGKIEPG

>member
-1 MLKLWEEKIVMDTNR
+1 MDTNR
-16 INEINAKVHQSTD
+16 INEINAEVHQSTD
-29 LDGALSVYNLLKSNG
+29 LDGALSVYNLLKNNG

-76 DEELS
+76 DEELG
-81 NKENVTKDFYA
+81 NKEKATKDFYA
-92 SVYSN
+92 SIYSN

-141 EELKKKMGGDT
+141 EELKRKMGGDNV
-152 TSSKLEHARKSLEDN
+152 SSKLEKARKSLEDN
-167 YVAFRNLTA
+167 YTAFRNLTA

-189 TIDQNRYY
+189 AIDQNRYY
-197 INQLEGMSSKN
+197 INQLEGMSSRS
-208 SYSIDSIDMVNA
+208 SYSIDSIDKINE

-275 LLAEMD
+275 LLAEMN
-281 VVKVGKS
+281 VVKA

-299 EKKEEKVE
+299 EKKEEKA
-307 PKEEVKTG
+307 
-315 TEPVKKEEPKKD
+315 EPVKGEPVKAEKPKED
-327 DKASEPEKEE
+327 E
-337 VKETDNNVLLSVGD
+337 VIEIDNSKLIAVGD
-351 IVTYNGR
+351 MVTYNGK
-358 SSAIADIGAPEGLV
+358 SPAIVDIGDPEGLV
-372 VGQEYKV
+372 VGEEYKV

-396 DKLVDIIC
+396 DKLVDISC
-404 LDKVMKKDIEEPTKE
+404 LDKIMKKDMEESSK
-419 DDKKTEE
+419 E
-426 EKNTGEIKVE
+426 EKNNDEIKDG
-436 EAVPFKIEEINEGP
+436 EAVPSKIEEI
-450 EKKKEEPK
+450 KEEVPK
-458 EEPTTKVEEKPAEA
+458 TKAEEKPAEV
-472 SDNSEKTDDEKEKHD
+472 SDKSDEATDEKEKHD

-540 NYRLPKFG
+540 NYRFPKFG
-548 KFKDKMASKW
+548 LFKDKLNDKFSNL
-558 HEISEKGEISEE
+558 SQKGEISEE

-575 EAVVSEIDNAT
+575 AAVASEIDKAA
-586 KEAEQAEAMREPEKA
+586 KEAEQVNEAE
-601 EFLAGD
+601 LN
-607 VDAEELSRDIE
+607 AEELSANINKAMNEMNKGTDTE
-618 ATMDA
+618 
-623 QKSEKEKETL
+623 EK
-633 VNNIRSDRVT
+633 
-643 DEELN
+643 
-648 KLADAYIKEGKIESG
+648 
-663 EYDRETLKSKVL
+663 
-675 DSIVEEYK
+675 
-683 STDIKENTA
+683 TA
-692 GRTL
+692 ARTL

>member
-1 MLKLWEEKIVMDTNR
+1 MDTNR

-69 IELLVRY
+69 IELLVKY

-81 NKENVTKDFYA
+81 NKENVTKGFYA

-130 DNGKSIFTMKI
+130 DNGKSLFTMKI

-152 TSSKLEHARKSLEDN
+152 ISSKLEHARKSLEDN
-167 YVAFRNLTA
+167 YAAFRNLTA

-189 TIDQNRYY
+189 AIDQNRYY

-315 TEPVKKEEPKKD
+315 TEEPKKD
-327 DKASEPEKEE
+327 DKASQPEKEE
-337 VKETDNNVLLSVGD
+337 VKVTDNNDLLSVGD
-351 IVTYNGR
+351 IVTYNGK
-358 SSAIADIGAPEGLV
+358 SSAIADIGAPEELV

-396 DKLVDIIC
+396 DKLVDIVC
-404 LDKVMKKDIEEPTKE
+404 LDKVMKKDMEEPTKE

-426 EKNTGEIKVE
+426 EKNTGEIKDG

-472 SDNSEKTDDEKEKHD
+472 SDNSEKTDNEKEKHD
-487 YKVKSIRKTVGKYA
+487 YKVKSIRKTVGKFA
-501 PWAWRTAAVIGI
+501 PWVWRTAAVIGI

-540 NYRLPKFG
+540 NYKLPKFG
-548 KFKDKMASKW
+548 KFKDKMTSKW

-586 KEAEQAEAMREPEKA
+586 KEADQAEAMREPEKA
-601 EFLAGD
+601 ESLAGD
-607 VDAEELSRDIE
+607 VDAEELSRDIQ

-633 VNNIRSDRVT
+633 VNSIRSDSVT

-648 KLADAYIKEGKIESG
+648 KLADGYIKAGKIEPG

>member
-1 MLKLWEEKIVMDTNR
+1 MDTNR

-29 LDGALSVYNLLKSNG
+29 LDGALSVYNLLKNNG

-130 DNGKSIFTMKI
+130 DNGKSLFTMKI

-152 TSSKLEHARKSLEDN
+152 ISSKLEHARKSLEDN
-167 YVAFRNLTA
+167 YAAFRNLTA

-189 TIDQNRYY
+189 AIDQNRYY

-299 EKKEEKVE
+299 EKKEEKVDL
-307 PKEEVKTG
+307 KEEVKIG
-315 TEPVKKEEPKKD
+315 TEPVKTEEPKKD
-327 DKASEPEKEE
+327 DKVSEPEKEE

-351 IVTYNGR
+351 IVTYNGK

-404 LDKVMKKDIEEPTKE
+404 LDKVMKKDIEEPNKE

-426 EKNTGEIKVE
+426 EKNTDEMKVG

-458 EEPTTKVEEKPAEA
+458 EESTTKVEEKPAEA
-472 SDNSEKTDDEKEKHD
+472 SDNSEKTDNEKEKHD
-487 YKVKSIRKTVGKYA
+487 YKVKSIRKTVGKFA
-501 PWAWRTAAVIGI
+501 PWVWRTAAVIGI

-586 KEAEQAEAMREPEKA
+586 KEADQAEAMRNPEKA
-601 EFLAGD
+601 ESLAGD
-607 VDAEELSRDIE
+607 VDAEELSRDIQ

-633 VNNIRSDRVT
+633 VNSIRSDSVT

-648 KLADAYIKEGKIESG
+648 KLADGYIKAGKIEPG

>member
-1 MLKLWEEKIVMDTNR
+1 MDTNR
-16 INEINAKVHQSTD
+16 INEINAEVHKSTD
-29 LDGALSVYNLLKSNG
+29 LDGALSVYNLLKNSG

-76 DEELS
+76 DEELG
-81 NKENVTKDFYA
+81 NKAKVTKDFYA
-92 SVYSN
+92 SIYSN

-152 TSSKLEHARKSLEDN
+152 ISSKLEHARKSLEDN

-189 TIDQNRYY
+189 AIDQNRYY

-208 SYSIDSIDMVNA
+208 SYSIDSIDRVNA

-264 NLQATGKKYDA
+264 NLQATSKKYDA

-288 VKKSEVKAAPE
+288 VKKSEVKAVPE
-299 EKKEEKVE
+299 EKK
-307 PKEEVKTG
+307 EVKTG
-315 TEPVKKEEPKKD
+315 TEPVKTEEPKKD
-327 DKASEPEKEE
+327 DKASEPEKEK
-337 VKETDNNVLLSVGD
+337 VKETVNNDLLSVGD
-351 IVTYNGR
+351 VVTYNGK
-358 SSAIADIGAPEGLV
+358 SPAIADIGAPEGLV

-396 DKLVDIIC
+396 DKLVDIVC
-404 LDKVMKKDIEEPTKE
+404 LDKVMKKDVEEPTKE

-426 EKNTGEIKVE
+426 EKNTGEIKVG

-458 EEPTTKVEEKPAEA
+458 EEPTTKVEEKPSEA
-472 SDNSEKTDDEKEKHD
+472 SDNSEKTDNEKEKHD
-487 YKVKSIRKTVGKYA
+487 YKVKSIRKTVGKFA
-501 PWAWRTAAVIGI
+501 PWVWRTAAVIGI

-586 KEAEQAEAMREPEKA
+586 KEADQAEAMREPEKA
-601 EFLAGD
+601 ETLAGD
-607 VDAEELSRDIE
+607 VDAEELSRDIQ
-618 ATMDA
+618 ASMDA

-633 VNNIRSDRVT
+633 VNNIRSDSVT

-648 KLADAYIKEGKIESG
+648 KLADGYIKAGKIEPG

-683 STDIKENTA
+683 STDVKENTT

>member
-1 MLKLWEEKIVMDTNR
+1 MDTNR
-16 INEINAKVHQSTD
+16 INEINAEVHKSTD
-29 LDGALSVYNLLKSNG
+29 LDGALSVYNLLKNSG

-76 DEELS
+76 DEELG
-81 NKENVTKDFYA
+81 NKEKVTKDFYA
-92 SVYSN
+92 SIYSN

-152 TSSKLEHARKSLEDN
+152 ISSKLEKAKKSLEGN

-189 TIDQNRYY
+189 AIDQNRYY

-208 SYSIDSIDMVNA
+208 SYSIDSIDRVNA

-264 NLQATGKKYDA
+264 NLQATSKKYDA

-307 PKEEVKTG
+307 PKEEVKTV
-315 TEPVKKEEPKKD
+315 TEPVKTEEPKKD

-337 VKETDNNVLLSVGD
+337 VKETVNNDLLSVGD
-351 IVTYNGR
+351 VVTYNGK
-358 SSAIADIGAPEGLV
+358 SPAIADIGAPEGLV

-396 DKLVDIIC
+396 DKLVDIVC
-404 LDKVMKKDIEEPTKE
+404 LDKVMKKDMEEPTKE
-419 DDKKTEE
+419 DDKKTEK
-426 EKNTGEIKVE
+426 EKNTGEIKVG

-472 SDNSEKTDDEKEKHD
+472 SDNSEKTDDVKEKHD
-487 YKVKSIRKTVGKYA
+487 YKVKSIRKTVGKHA
-501 PWAWRTAAVIGI
+501 PWVWRTAAVIGI

-540 NYRLPKFG
+540 NYKLPKFG
-548 KFKDKMASKW
+548 KFKDKMVSKW

-586 KEAEQAEAMREPEKA
+586 KEADQAEAMREPEKA
-601 EFLAGD
+601 ESLAGD
-607 VDAEELSRDIE
+607 VDAEELSRDIQ
-618 ATMDA
+618 ASIDA
-623 QKSEKEKETL
+623 QKSEKEKEIL
-633 VNNIRSDRVT
+633 VNNIRSDSVT

-648 KLADAYIKEGKIESG
+648 KLADGYIKAGKIEPG

-683 STDIKENTA
+683 STDVKENTT